1 MKMGMHVSVS
11 RDEGDVMCEM
21 NTTPLIDVMLVLL
34 VMLIITI
41 PVQMHSVDLNMPA
54 GNPPPPLSK
63 PEVVRI
69 DIEADSSVRWN
80 GELLTGQADLETKL
94 LSAAAVVSQPELHVR
109 PNKSATYKSVAGVMA
124 AIQRI
129 GLTKIGLIGG
139 EQFI

>member
-1 MKMGMHVSVS
+1 MAMNVGSS
-11 RDEGDVMCEM
+11 EEGDVMSEM

-34 VMLIITI
+34 VMIIITI
-41 PVQMHSVDLNMPA
+41 PAQLHSVDLNMPV
-54 GNPPPPLSK
+54 GNPPPPLTK

-80 GELLTGQADLETKL
+80 GELLGAKKDLELKL
-94 LSAAAVVSQPELHVR
+94 AYAAAQVSPPELHVR
-109 PNKSATYKSVAGVMA
+109 PNKQAAYKTVASVMA
-124 AIQRI
+124 AIQRN